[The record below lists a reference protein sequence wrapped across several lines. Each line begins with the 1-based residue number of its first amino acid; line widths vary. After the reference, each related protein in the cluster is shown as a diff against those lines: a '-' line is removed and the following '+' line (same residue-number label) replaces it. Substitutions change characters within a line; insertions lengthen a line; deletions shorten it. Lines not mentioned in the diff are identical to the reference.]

1 MKRTQQKNSN
11 TVLLAIKEFDNYHSL
26 SGEQVKKII
35 ISLPLRHIANL
46 QSIVYSPTSEFNR
59 LGMQVPISCQGAF
72 YPDYRS
78 VVIHQELPL
87 EQFKH
92 VLFHE
97 IGHYVFHTII
107 GSYLKKEWVT
117 KISRSQEYIS
127 DYARTNSSEDFSECY
142 SFYAQKR
149 FEKFSGVTPKLN
161 FMRYKV
167 FTP

>member
-1 MKRTQQKNSN
+1 MHI
-11 TVLLAIKEFDNYHSL
+11 AIKDFEHYRCL
-26 SGEQVKKII
+26 SGERVKQVLTT
-35 ISLPLRHIANL
+35 LPFNHLKGL
-46 QSIVYSPTSEFNR
+46 QSVVYSPTYEFNR
-59 LGMQVPISCQGAF
+59 LGINVPASCQGAF

-78 VVIHQELPL
+78 VVIHKELSI

-97 IGHYVFHTII
+97 VGHYVFHTKI

-127 DYARTNSSEDFSECY
+127 DYARTNCSEDFSECY
-142 SFYAQKR
+142 SFFAQK
-149 FEKFSGVTPKLN
+149 KFDKFTPFPDKLS

-167 FTP
+167 FNL